1 MRSKLASIFYSTF
14 SERRTTPAPPTVKMF
29 ARSAIRANTAASIIS
44 RRGFHSTRTQLA
56 SGFHYPEGPRSNIPF
71 NPLTKFFFVRYWAFM
86 FTGFTLPFAIAV
98 WQTKKSR

>member
-1 MRSKLASIFYSTF
+1 
-14 SERRTTPAPPTVKMF
+14 MF
-29 ARSAIRANTAASIIS
+29 VRSAFRANTAASIIG
-44 RRGFHSTRTQLA
+44 RRGFTSSRSQLA

-86 FTGFTLPFAIAV
+86 ITGFSLPFAIAV